1 MLLESRLSDD
11 TTLFIDCET
20 VGGFDKSSTSDEF
33 FHPDE
38 AIQNVCR
45 IAGQI
50 ASELAASARAAAGTK
65 PAPAGLEL
73 EFSVKVDSQATVSVA
88 RAPDA
93 GQFKVR
99 VRWGR

>member
-1 MLLESRLSDD
+1 MLLESRLSND
-11 TTLFIDCET
+11 TVLFIDCET
-20 VGGFDKSSTSDEF
+20 VGGFDKSASSDDL

-38 AIQNVCR
+38 ALRHVCR
-45 IAGQI
+45 IAGQV
-50 ASELAASARAAAGTK
+50 ASELAASAREAAGTK

-73 EFSVKVDSQATVSVA
+73 EFSVKVDSRATVSVA
-88 RAPDA
+88 RSPDA

>member
-1 MLLESRLSDD
+1 MLLESRLNDD

-20 VGGFDKSSTSDEF
+20 VGGFDKSSTSDEL

-45 IAGQI
+45 IAGQV

-73 EFSVKVDSQATVSVA
+73 EFSNERVPAECVLQE
-88 RAPDA
+88 A
-93 GQFKVR
+93 GIMEVR
-99 VRWGR
+99 GPGPVLC